1 MKIDYEKHV
10 PIFPYNTLDKG
21 LTIIIKKKNRK
32 EEESLSQILQF
43 YKYVN
48 SLV

>member
-21 LTIIIKKKNRK
+21 LTIIIKKEQKRGRK
-32 EEESLSQILQF
+32 PFSDSAVLQIC
-43 YKYVN
+43 
-48 SLV
+48 

>member
-21 LTIIIKKKNRK
+21 LTIIIKKKEQKRGRK
-32 EEESLSQILQF
+32 PFSDSAVLQIC
-43 YKYVN
+43 
-48 SLV
+48 